1 MFMGMPMLV
10 AVRMRVGDAVRM
22 GVVVLVPMR
31 AFMIVTVVALG
42 MHVCVGRLM
51 TVIVTGSMLMR
62 MVMIAIGTICVEL
75 VHGVRMV
82 VRFTMM
88 QILDPL
94 FALAAAAGA
103 AHHTTSIS
111 LSRISSPP

>member
-1 MFMGMPMLV
+1 MFKGMPMLV

-31 AFMIVTVVALG
+31 VFMIVTMVAFG
-42 MHVCVGRLM
+42 MHVRIGRFM
-51 TVIVTGSMLMR
+51 RVIVSGGTLMR
-62 MVMIAIGTICVEL
+62 TVMIAIGAICVEL
-75 VHGVRMV
+75 VYGVRMV

-94 FALAAAAGA
+94 FALATAAGA
-103 AHHTTSIS
+103 THHATSIS

>member
-22 GVVVLVPMR
+22 GVIVLVPMR
-31 AFMIVTVVALG
+31 VFMIVAVVAFG
-42 MHVCVGRLM
+42 VHVRTGRFITM
-51 TVIVTGSMLMR
+51 IVSGSMLMR
-62 MVMIAIGTICVEL
+62 MVMIAVGAICVEL
-75 VHGVRMV
+75 VYRMRMV
-82 VRFTMM
+82 VRFTVM

>member
-1 MFMGMPMLV
+1 MDMLV
-10 AVRMRVGDAVRM
+10 MVRMRMGGAVRM
-22 GVVVLVPMR
+22 GVAVLVPMR
-31 AFMIVTVVALG
+31 VLVAMIAIG
-42 MHVCVGRLM
+42 MHVRSVRPVL
-51 TVIVTGSMLMR
+51 VIVTMSGSMLMR
-62 MVMIAIGTICVEL
+62 KVMIAIGVICVEL
-75 VHGVRMV
+75 VYGVRMV
-82 VRFTMM
+82 VRFTMV